1 MNQLQRQETDTLSV
15 KLECQKVE
23 QHVNRLT
30 ISVESLDE
38 EINKYNRLLN
48 SHENT
53 FASLVRQMRQ
63 KETAINTLK
72 IRIAKIVEITGV
84 RG

>member
-1 MNQLQRQETDTLSV
+1 M
-15 KLECQKVE
+15 E
-23 QHVNRLT
+23 QHVNSLT

-38 EINKYNRLLN
+38 EINKYNKLLN

-53 FASLVRQMRQ
+53 YASLVRQIRQ
-63 KETAINTLK
+63 KETTINTLK

-84 RG
+84 RD